1 MIESL
6 KIKAHDYGYPIDGLV
21 MTYNDIQYGESLG
34 LTGHHPRHSVAYK
47 FYDEEFET
55 ILNNI
60 EWTMGKSGCLTPTAV
75 FEPVEIDGTI
85 VERASL
91 HNISVL
97 KNTLGNKPFV
107 GQMVKVSKRNM
118 IIPKIENA
126 KNENGEWIL

>member
-1 MIESL
+1 M
-6 KIKAHDYGYPIDGLV
+6 
-21 MTYNDIQYGESLG
+21 
-34 LTGHHPRHSVAYK
+34 
-47 FYDEEFET
+47 
-55 ILNNI
+55 
-60 EWTMGKSGCLTPTAV
+60 
-75 FEPVEIDGTI
+75 EIDGTI